1 LLEHTADMGLAATGE
16 TLGDLFQA
24 AARGLRAILTA
35 DRPRTSD
42 RWESV
47 TVTGEDAEELLV
59 NWLNEI
65 LYRIE
70 VKGFFP
76 EGFAVD
82 DISGTRLVGRIG
94 GATLDRRRHRFDR
107 EIKAVTWH
115 RLLVVHEDGRWRAR
129 VYVDL

>member
-1 LLEHTADMGLAATGE
+1 MLEHTADMGLAATGE

-35 DRPRTSD
+35 DRPRPSE
-42 RWESV
+42 RWEMV

-70 VKGFFP
+70 VQGFYP
-76 EGFAVD
+76 EAFVVD
-82 DISGTRLVGRIG
+82 DICGTRLVGRIG
-94 GATLDRRRHRFDR
+94 GAPLARRRYRFDR

-115 RLLVVHEDGRWRAR
+115 RLRVVHEGGRWRAR